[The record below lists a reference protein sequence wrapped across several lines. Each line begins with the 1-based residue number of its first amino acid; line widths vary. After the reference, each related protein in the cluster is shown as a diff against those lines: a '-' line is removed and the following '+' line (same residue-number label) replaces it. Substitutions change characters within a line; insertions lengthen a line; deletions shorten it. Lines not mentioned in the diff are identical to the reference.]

1 MISRNCEN
9 NVNLIGTLVE
19 PFTPMAESDYGARVL
34 KSTIEVKRLSGKVDI
49 LPIQVWADVVEGKE
63 LSRVEIIGEFRSHNI
78 TEDGARRHL
87 LNVWVKEIN
96 PAPEDVEDKN
106 EIVFDGYI
114 CKQPVYRLVPSG
126 YGITDVHIAINRA
139 YKSDYIPCI
148 AWNDN
153 AGKLA
158 DSEIGTHVSVSGR
171 IQSREYTKDGI
182 TRTAYEVSINEYSEL
197 EDSNEQS
204 N

>member
-1 MISRNCEN
+1 
-9 NVNLIGTLVE
+9 
-19 PFTPMAESDYGARVL
+19 
-34 KSTIEVKRLSGKVDI
+34 
-49 LPIQVWADVVEGKE
+49 
-63 LSRVEIIGEFRSHNI
+63 
-78 TEDGARRHL
+78 
-87 LNVWVKEIN
+87 
-96 PAPEDVEDKN
+96 
-106 EIVFDGYI
+106 VFDGYI

-171 IQSREYTKDGI
+171 IQSREYMKKLDELESEK
-182 TRTAYEVSINEYSEL
+182 RVAYEVSVSKLEYV
-197 EDSNEQS
+197 
-204 N
+204 

>member
-19 PFTPMAESDYGARVL
+19 PFIPMAESDYGARVL
-34 KSTIEVKRLSGKVDI
+34 KSTIAVKRLSGKVDI

-78 TEDGARRHL
+78 TEDGIRRHL

-96 PAPEDVEDKN
+96 PASEDVEDKN

-126 YGITDVHIAINRA
+126 YGITDVHIAINQPF
-139 YKSDYIPCI
+139 KSDYIPCI
-148 AWNDN
+148 AWNEN

-158 DSEIGTHVSVSGR
+158 DAEIGTHIFVSGR
-171 IQSREYTKDGI
+171 IQSREYTKDEI
-182 TRTAYEVSINEYSEL
+182 IRTAYEVSINEYSEL